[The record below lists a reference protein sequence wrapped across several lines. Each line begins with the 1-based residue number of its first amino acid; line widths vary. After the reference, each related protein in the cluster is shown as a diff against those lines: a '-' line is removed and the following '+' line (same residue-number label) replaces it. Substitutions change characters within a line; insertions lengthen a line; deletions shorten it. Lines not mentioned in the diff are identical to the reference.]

1 MKYHG
6 QERTP
11 SPPNSVR
18 RFQRSQRD
26 QTMQIHA
33 MCEMVSRGGRLGPWA
48 SANKRVQVTVLD
60 SGYGN
65 EGMKE
70 CGGQG

>member
-1 MKYHG
+1 
-6 QERTP
+6 
-11 SPPNSVR
+11 
-18 RFQRSQRD
+18 
-26 QTMQIHA
+26 MQIHA
-33 MCEMVSRGGRLGPWA
+33 MCEMASRGGRLGRWA
-48 SANKRVQVTVLD
+48 SANKRVQVAVLD